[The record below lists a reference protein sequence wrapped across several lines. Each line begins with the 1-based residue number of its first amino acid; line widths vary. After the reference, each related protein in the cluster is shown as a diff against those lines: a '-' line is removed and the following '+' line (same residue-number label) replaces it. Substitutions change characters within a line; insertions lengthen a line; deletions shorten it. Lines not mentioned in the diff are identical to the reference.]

1 MISTLGRIMAVL
13 TAMFSVAF
21 MAFAVSRWMTVPDWA
36 SEARDLEG
44 FVLTRTE
51 GETPSWSASTR
62 RTQESV
68 ATSTNMAEVLEKMY
82 QRAKADVDQ
91 QVQEYEMDIPGL
103 EQELAESREA
113 IEEDSQAVK
122 VRSEALVAR
131 LTEMDDEVN
140 RLTAEME
147 REKAE
152 AQKIQEERERRR
164 GDVFRIREQ
173 LGQIEADSF
182 RAKQLQEQL
191 TDMIRRTKGS
201 VVKLQSRNRQIQE
214 SIN

>member
-1 MISTLGRIMAVL
+1 MISNLGRIMAVL

-36 SEARDLEG
+36 SEARDLDG

-68 ATSTNMAEVLEKMY
+68 ASSTNMAEVLEKMY
-82 QRAKADVDQ
+82 QRAKTDIDQ
-91 QVQEYEMDIPGL
+91 QVQQYEMVIPTL
-103 EQELAESREA
+103 EQELADSRETSEA
-113 IEEDSQAVK
+113 DSLAVK
-122 VRSEALVAR
+122 ARSDTLVAR

-173 LGQIEADSF
+173 LGEIESDSY
-182 RAKQLQEQL
+182 RAQQLQAQL
-191 TDMIRRTKGS
+191 TDIIRRTKGN
-201 VVKLQSRNRQIQE
+201 VVKLQSRNKQLQG
-214 SIN
+214 SVN